1 MYTHDRTD
9 GLLYEILALILY
21 EKTVYLQG
29 IRHKI
34 NNLKENFPT
43 QANSITW
50 RNKT

>member
-9 GLLYEILALILY
+9 GLLYEIFALIFY
-21 EKTVYLQG
+21 EKIVYPQG

-43 QANSITW
+43 HAYSITW